1 MPFGGYNLSVDKIT
15 IYRERIDLMN
25 KNLLVLMEERMPE
38 FSKGQKRIARYILD
52 HYDKAAYMTA
62 SRLGSIVEVSE
73 STVVRFAIEVGFDG
87 YPEMQRALQ
96 ELIRTRLTAVQ
107 RVDVTNSL
115 IGEDDVLDKVLG
127 SDADKIR
134 RTLDEIDRKS
144 FGEAVDK
151 IVSARSIYII
161 GVRSSS
167 TLAGFLNFNFR
178 MILDNVKF
186 VQTTSG
192 SEMFEQIMNIGP
204 EDVLIAISFP
214 RYSKRIIN
222 AVEYATGAGADVISI
237 TDSRQSPRA
246 AGADQL
252 LLARSDMV
260 SFVDSLVAPLSI
272 INAIIVAV
280 ARKKPDDVRERL
292 EKLEHIW
299 DEYDVYDKTQ
309 N

>member
-1 MPFGGYNLSVDKIT
+1 
-15 IYRERIDLMN
+15 MN

-167 TLAGFLNFNFR
+167 ALAGFLNFNFR

-237 TDSRQSPRA
+237 TDSRQSPIA

>member
-1 MPFGGYNLSVDKIT
+1 
-15 IYRERIDLMN
+15 MN

-144 FGEAVDK
+144 FDEAVEK
-151 IVSARSIYII
+151 MVAARSIYII

-192 SEMFEQIMNIGP
+192 SEMFEQIMSIGP

-237 TDSRQSPRA
+237 TDSRQSPIA

>member
-1 MPFGGYNLSVDKIT
+1 
-15 IYRERIDLMN
+15 MN
-25 KNLLVLMEERMPE
+25 KNLLVIMEERMSE

-115 IGEDDVLDKVLG
+115 IGDDDVLDKILG
-127 SDADKIR
+127 ADAEKIR

-144 FGEAVDK
+144 FETAVDK
-151 IVSARSIYII
+151 IVSAKSIYII

-167 TLAGFLNFNFR
+167 TLAGFLNFNLR

-204 EDVLIAISFP
+204 DDVLIAISFP

-222 AVEYATGAGADVISI
+222 AVEYASSTGADVISI
-237 TDSRQSPRA
+237 TDSGQSPIA

-272 INAIIVAV
+272 INAVIVAV
-280 ARKKPDDVRERL
+280 ARKKPDEVRERL

-299 DEYDVYDKTQ
+299 DEYAVYDKTQ
-309 N
+309 S

>member
-1 MPFGGYNLSVDKIT
+1 
-15 IYRERIDLMN
+15 MN
-25 KNLLVLMEERMPE
+25 KNLLVIMEERMSE

-73 STVVRFAIEVGFDG
+73 STVVRFAIEVSFDG

-115 IGEDDVLDKVLG
+115 IGDDDVLDKILG
-127 SDADKIR
+127 ADAEKIR

-144 FGEAVDK
+144 FETAVDK
-151 IVSARSIYII
+151 IVSAKSIYII

-167 TLAGFLNFNFR
+167 TLAGFLNFNLR

-204 EDVLIAISFP
+204 DDVLIAISFP

-222 AVEYATGAGADVISI
+222 AVEYASSTGADVISI
-237 TDSRQSPRA
+237 TDSGQSPIA

-272 INAIIVAV
+272 INAVIVAV
-280 ARKKPDDVRERL
+280 ARKKPDEVRERL

-309 N
+309 S

>member
-1 MPFGGYNLSVDKIT
+1 
-15 IYRERIDLMN
+15 MN
-25 KNLLVLMEERMPE
+25 KNLLVQMEERMPE

-107 RVDVTNSL
+107 RVDVTNNL
-115 IGEDDVLDKVLG
+115 IGDEDVLDKVLG
-127 SDADKIR
+127 ADSEKIR

-144 FGEAVDK
+144 FNDAVDK
-151 IVSARSIYII
+151 IAGAGSIYII

-167 TLAGFLNFNFR
+167 TLAGFLNFNLR
-178 MILDNVKF
+178 MILDNVKL
-186 VQTTSG
+186 VGTSSG
-192 SEMFEQIMNIGP
+192 SEIFEQIMNIGRG
-204 EDVLIAISFP
+204 DVLIAISFP
-214 RYSKRIIN
+214 RYSKRLIN
-222 AVEYATGAGADVISI
+222 AVEYAQSAGADVISI
-237 TDSRQSPRA
+237 TDSRQSPIA
-246 AGADQL
+246 AGANQL

-272 INAIIVAV
+272 INAVIVAV
-280 ARKKPDDVRERL
+280 ARKKPDEVRERL

-309 N
+309 R

>member
-1 MPFGGYNLSVDKIT
+1 
-15 IYRERIDLMN
+15 MN
-25 KNLLVLMEERMPE
+25 KNLLVIMEERMSE

-62 SRLGSIVEVSE
+62 SRLGSMVEVSE

-115 IGEDDVLDKVLG
+115 IGDDDVLDKILG
-127 SDADKIR
+127 ADAEKIR

-144 FGEAVDK
+144 FETAVDK
-151 IVSARSIYII
+151 IVSAKSIYII

-167 TLAGFLNFNFR
+167 TLAGFLNFNLR

-204 EDVLIAISFP
+204 DDVLIAISFP

-222 AVEYATGAGADVISI
+222 AVEYASSTGADVISI
-237 TDSRQSPRA
+237 TDSGQSPIA

-272 INAIIVAV
+272 INAVIVAV
-280 ARKKPDDVRERL
+280 ARKKPDEVRERL

-309 N
+309 S

>member
-1 MPFGGYNLSVDKIT
+1 
-15 IYRERIDLMN
+15 MN
-25 KNLLVLMEERMPE
+25 KNLLVLMEERMSE
-38 FSKGQKRIARYILD
+38 FSKGQKRIAGYILE

-62 SRLGSIVEVSE
+62 SKLGAIVEVSE

-87 YPEMQRALQ
+87 YPEMQRALR

-115 IGEDDVLDKVLG
+115 IGDDDVLDKVLA

-134 RTLDEIDRKS
+134 RTLEEIDRES
-144 FGEAVDK
+144 FDEAVDK
-151 IVSARSIYII
+151 LIAARNIYII

-167 TLAGFLNFNFR
+167 ALAGFMNFNLR
-178 MILDNVKF
+178 MIFDNVRF

-192 SEMFEQIMNIGP
+192 SEMFEQILNIGA
-204 EDVLIAISFP
+204 EDVLVAISFP

-222 AVEYATGAGADVISI
+222 AVEYAGGAGADVIAI
-237 TDSRQSPRA
+237 TDSRQSPIA
-246 AGADQL
+246 YEADQL

-272 INAIIVAV
+272 INAIIVAL
-280 ARKKPDDVRERL
+280 ARKKPDEVRGRL
-292 EKLEHIW
+292 EKLERIW

-309 N
+309 S

>member
-1 MPFGGYNLSVDKIT
+1 
-15 IYRERIDLMN
+15 
-25 KNLLVLMEERMPE
+25 MPE

-107 RVDVTNSL
+107 RVDVTNNL
-115 IGEDDVLDKVLG
+115 IGDEDVLDKVLG
-127 SDADKIR
+127 ADSEKIR

-144 FGEAVDK
+144 FNDAVDK
-151 IVSARSIYII
+151 IAGAGSIYII

-167 TLAGFLNFNFR
+167 TLAGFLNFNLR
-178 MILDNVKF
+178 MILDNVKL
-186 VQTTSG
+186 VGTSSG
-192 SEMFEQIMNIGP
+192 SEIFEQIMNIGRG
-204 EDVLIAISFP
+204 DVLIAISFP
-214 RYSKRIIN
+214 RYSKRLIN
-222 AVEYATGAGADVISI
+222 AVEYAQSAGADVISI
-237 TDSRQSPRA
+237 TDSRQSPIA
-246 AGADQL
+246 AGANQL

-272 INAIIVAV
+272 INAVIVAV
-280 ARKKPDDVRERL
+280 ARKKPDEVRERL

-309 N
+309 R

>member
-1 MPFGGYNLSVDKIT
+1 
-15 IYRERIDLMN
+15 MN

-144 FGEAVDK
+144 FDEAVEK
-151 IVSARSIYII
+151 IVAARSIYII

-167 TLAGFLNFNFR
+167 TLAGVLNFNFR
-178 MILDNVKF
+178 IILDNVKF

-192 SEMFEQIMNIGP
+192 SEMFEQIMSIGP

-237 TDSRQSPRA
+237 TDSRQSPIA

>member
-1 MPFGGYNLSVDKIT
+1 
-15 IYRERIDLMN
+15 MN
-25 KNLLVLMEERMPE
+25 KNLLVQMEELMPE
-38 FSKGQKRIARYILD
+38 FSKGQKRIARYILY

-107 RVDVTNSL
+107 RVDVTNNL
-115 IGEDDVLDKVLG
+115 IGDDDVLDKVLG
-127 SDADKIR
+127 ADSEKIR

-144 FGEAVDK
+144 FNDAVDK
-151 IVSARSIYII
+151 IAGAGSIYII

-167 TLAGFLNFNFR
+167 TLAGFLNFNLR
-178 MILDNVKF
+178 MILDNVKL
-186 VQTTSG
+186 VGTSSG
-192 SEMFEQIMNIGP
+192 SEIFEQIMNIGRG
-204 EDVLIAISFP
+204 DVLIAISFP

-222 AVEYATGAGADVISI
+222 AVEYAQSAGADVISI
-237 TDSRQSPRA
+237 TDSRQSPIA
-246 AGADQL
+246 AGANQL

-272 INAIIVAV
+272 INAVIVAV
-280 ARKKPDDVRERL
+280 ARKKPDEVRERL

-309 N
+309 R

>member
-1 MPFGGYNLSVDKIT
+1 
-15 IYRERIDLMN
+15 MN
-25 KNLLVLMEERMPE
+25 KNLLVIMEERMSE

-115 IGEDDVLDKVLG
+115 IGDDDVLDKILG
-127 SDADKIR
+127 ADAEKIR

-144 FGEAVDK
+144 FETAVDK
-151 IVSARSIYII
+151 IVSAKSIYII

-167 TLAGFLNFNFR
+167 TLAGFLNFNLR

-204 EDVLIAISFP
+204 DDVLIAISFP

-222 AVEYATGAGADVISI
+222 AVEYASSTGADVISI
-237 TDSRQSPRA
+237 TDSGQSPIA

-272 INAIIVAV
+272 LNAVIVAV
-280 ARKKPDDVRERL
+280 ARKKPDEVRERL

-309 N
+309 S

>member
-1 MPFGGYNLSVDKIT
+1 
-15 IYRERIDLMN
+15 MN

-237 TDSRQSPRA
+237 TDSRQSPIA

>member
-1 MPFGGYNLSVDKIT
+1 
-15 IYRERIDLMN
+15 MN
-25 KNLLVLMEERMPE
+25 KNLLVIMEERMSE

-115 IGEDDVLDKVLG
+115 IGDDDVLDKILG
-127 SDADKIR
+127 ADAEKIR

-144 FGEAVDK
+144 FETAVDK
-151 IVSARSIYII
+151 IVSAKSIYII

-167 TLAGFLNFNFR
+167 TLAGFLIFNLR

-204 EDVLIAISFP
+204 DDVLIAISFP

-222 AVEYATGAGADVISI
+222 AVEYASSTGADVISI
-237 TDSRQSPRA
+237 TDSGQSPIA

-272 INAIIVAV
+272 INAVIVAV
-280 ARKKPDDVRERL
+280 ARKKPDEVRERL

-309 N
+309 S

>member
-1 MPFGGYNLSVDKIT
+1 
-15 IYRERIDLMN
+15 MN
-25 KNLLVLMEERMPE
+25 KNLLVIMEERMSE

-115 IGEDDVLDKVLG
+115 IGDDDVLDKILG
-127 SDADKIR
+127 ADAEKIR

-144 FGEAVDK
+144 FETAVDK
-151 IVSARSIYII
+151 IVSAKSIYII

-167 TLAGFLNFNFR
+167 TLAGFLNFNLR

-204 EDVLIAISFP
+204 DDVLIAISFP

-222 AVEYATGAGADVISI
+222 AVEYASSTGADVICI
-237 TDSRQSPRA
+237 TDSGQSPIA

-272 INAIIVAV
+272 INAVIVAV
-280 ARKKPDDVRERL
+280 ARKKPDEVRERL

-309 N
+309 S